1 MTETFSDA
9 ADFGQRKKRH
19 EPTPVE
25 MQYRSA
31 RDVEHQYQT
40 AERLKTLQEKQY
52 DREHPVRARG
62 RHLVDVS
69 RQQVTQS
76 YRRTNKTMSGSRVG
90 KFLSGFGVRGSD
102 QGSPHSGLSTV
113 IEEISRNH
121 IDQFQRS
128 YFSDVN
134 PGDRQ
139 FFSVENQPKEKDF
152 FGTGNGSNSNIDMDH
167 LTNIENK
174 NKKEDLI

>member
-1 MTETFSDA
+1 MTEVYEDA
-9 ADFGQRKKRH
+9 SDFGQRKKRR

-40 AERLKTLQEKQY
+40 GQRLKTLQEKQY

-62 RHLVDVS
+62 RHIVDAS
-69 RQQVTQS
+69 QEQVAQS
-76 YRRTNKTMSGSRVG
+76 YRRTNKTMSGSRVR

-102 QGSPHSGLSTV
+102 QGSPHSGLSTIV
-113 IEEISRNH
+113 EEISRGYVEP
-121 IDQFQRS
+121 FSRS
-128 YFSDVN
+128 YFKEPN
-134 PGDRQ
+134 QADR
-139 FFSVENQPKEKDF
+139 DF
-152 FGTGNGSNSNIDMDH
+152 FGNQNQPVERDFFGDGINTSNIDMNH